1 MHAPVNE
8 AEFLQDISG
17 FLGCYYLAAALLNVG
32 AAWYWWSVRRER
44 AAWTTATGPA
54 LLAWF
59 WLGLALFFVALVPMA
74 YSGDAGWM
82 RWISFPLTLRVA
94 LDRIMGPTLFMVGCT
109 AALGGGYVGRRF
121 LSRPEVAWAGL
132 NLVLVCMGFALTD
145 PDFAAIV
152 AKPDN
157 VPIVGLI
164 FLLGFFTW
172 LSTRKAVLNDERL
185 ARGQRPWEAED
196 NEPVLVWPDLVYIE
210 LICMV
215 ALTVLLI
222 VWSLLLKAPLE
233 AEASTVVT
241 PNPSKAPWYFLG
253 LQEMLLYF
261 DPWMAGVVLPS
272 LVVFGLMAIPYLDV
286 NKAGNGYYTIS
297 QRPFAYLTFQFG
309 FLVLWMLL
317 MLIGTFFR
325 GPNWSFFG
333 FFETWDVHKVEA
345 LNNVQLSQR
354 FWIDLL
360 GVPLPQAQPDAGGL
374 TRLGCIVW
382 RELPG
387 IVLLGCY
394 FIGLPVALAKY
405 SRVFRR
411 LFQRLGTPRYVV
423 LILLLLIMLFL
434 PIKMVCRWSF
444 NLNYFLSIPEYSL
457 NL

>member
-1 MHAPVNE
+1 M
-8 AEFLQDISG
+8 
-17 FLGCYYLAAALLNVG
+17 
-32 AAWYWWSVRRER
+32 
-44 AAWTTATGPA
+44 
-54 LLAWF
+54 
-59 WLGLALFFVALVPMA
+59 
-74 YSGDAGWM
+74 
-82 RWISFPLTLRVA
+82 
-94 LDRIMGPTLFMVGCT
+94 
-109 AALGGGYVGRRF
+109 
-121 LSRPEVAWAGL
+121 
-132 NLVLVCMGFALTD
+132 
-145 PDFAAIV
+145 
-152 AKPDN
+152 
-157 VPIVGLI
+157 PIVGLI

-172 LSTRKAVLNDERL
+172 LSVRKAVLNDERL
-185 ARGQRPWEAED
+185 SRGLVPWEAED

-215 ALTVLLI
+215 ALTALLI
-222 VWSLLLKAPLE
+222 VWSILLKAPLE

-261 DPWMAGVVLPS
+261 DPWLAGVVLPS
-272 LVVFGLMAIPYLDV
+272 LIILGLIAIPYLDF

-297 QRPFAYLTFQFG
+297 QRRFAYVTFQFG

-360 GVPLPQAQPDAGGL
+360 NVPLPEARRGAGGL
-374 TRLGCIVW
+374 TKLGYIVW

-387 IVLLGCY
+387 IVLLSCY
-394 FIGLPVALAKY
+394 FIVLPVALAKY
-405 SRVFRR
+405 SRVFRG
-411 LFQRLGTPRYVV
+411 LHQRMGLLRYLV
-423 LILLLLIMLFL
+423 LVYLLLIMLLL

-444 NLNYFLSIPEYSL
+444 NLNYFLAIPEYSL